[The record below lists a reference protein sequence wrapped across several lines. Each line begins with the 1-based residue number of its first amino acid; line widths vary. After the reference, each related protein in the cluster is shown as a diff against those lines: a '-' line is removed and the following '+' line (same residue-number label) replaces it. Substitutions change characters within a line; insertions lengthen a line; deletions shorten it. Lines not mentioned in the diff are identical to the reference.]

1 VNHRRKIKMPD
12 EKNALPGEKLREE
25 LRGTTDPLKVWEVI
39 KKAISE
45 LSCLEIRTE
54 VICGVK
60 DEVISTKIDLLQ
72 SDRTNQ
78 IHRNFLKDP
87 DLAPLRDFHAEQVK
101 LAEQDIQKKLEFL
114 QVIAIALVSAINE
127 AKGEKGTS
135 SS

>member
-1 VNHRRKIKMPD
+1 MPD
-12 EKNALPGEKLREE
+12 EKNALPGEELREV
-25 LRGTTDPLKVWEVI
+25 LKGTENPLKVWDVI
-39 KKAISE
+39 KKAISA

-54 VICGVK
+54 VIGGAK
-60 DEVISTKIDLLQ
+60 DEVISTKIDLFQ

-114 QVIAIALVSAINE
+114 LEMAIALVSAINE